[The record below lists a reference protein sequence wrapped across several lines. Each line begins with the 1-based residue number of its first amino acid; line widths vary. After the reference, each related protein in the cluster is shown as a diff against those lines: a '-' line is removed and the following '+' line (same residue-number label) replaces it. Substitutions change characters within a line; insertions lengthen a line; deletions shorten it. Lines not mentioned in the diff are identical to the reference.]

1 MDEDES
7 QRDSRASDSRVAP
20 TLLVLVVGGE
30 IDAELA
36 ALVWLLTEHGVP
48 LVSASP
54 DRGAAE
60 RTRAAF
66 ARAARATQ
74 PGLDA
79 LPGGTV
85 IAGSLEDVLRVSGG
99 ASASVGGGEV
109 SDAARDLG
117 LVIVRD
123 TGHVTSAHY
132 IRPVE
137 RDGAGHLQRRPP
149 ALLAAWNAERQALDH
164 FWWSITE
171 ELATRVGMERAEF
184 EDEHE
189 RRAGQLEGASD
200 KPVADGARGN

>member
-1 MDEDES
+1 M
-7 QRDSRASDSRVAP
+7 SDAP
-20 TLLVLVVGGE
+20 TLVELVGAAE

-36 ALVWLLTEHGVP
+36 ALLWLLAEHGVP

-66 ARAARATQ
+66 ARAVRATQ

-79 LPGGTV
+79 LAGGTV
-85 IAGSLEDVLRVSGG
+85 IAGSLEDVLRLSSGTVAG
-99 ASASVGGGEV
+99 AGGSGTEV
-109 SDAARDLG
+109 TDSARDLG
-117 LVIVRD
+117 IVVVRD
-123 TGHVTSAHY
+123 GGRVTSAHY

-149 ALLAAWNAERQALDH
+149 ALLAAWNTERAALDH

-171 ELATRVGMERAEF
+171 ELATRVGMGRAGF

-189 RRAGQLEGASD
+189 RRVGQLGSGVVGSA
-200 KPVADGARGN
+200 AWN

>member
-1 MDEDES
+1 V
-7 QRDSRASDSRVAP
+7 SDSEIAP
-20 TLLVLVVGGE
+20 TLLGLVVGGE

-54 DRGAAE
+54 DRGAAQ
-60 RTRAAF
+60 RMRAAF
-66 ARAARATQ
+66 SRAARATQ

-85 IAGSLEDVLRVSGG
+85 IADSLEDVLRLSGSANG
-99 ASASVGGGEV
+99 RASSSASGGEV

-123 TGHVTSAHY
+123 AGHVTSAHY

-149 ALLAAWNAERQALDH
+149 ALLAAWSTERQALDH

-171 ELATRVGMERAEF
+171 ELATRAGMERAEF

-189 RRAGQLEGASD
+189 RRAGQLAGASD
-200 KPVADGARGN
+200 KSVADGAPGD

>member
-1 MDEDES
+1 MSE
-7 QRDSRASDSRVAP
+7 AP
-20 TLLVLVVGGE
+20 TLVELVGAAE

-36 ALVWLLTEHGVP
+36 ALLWLLAEHGVP

-66 ARAARATQ
+66 ARAVRATQ

-79 LPGGTV
+79 LAGGSV
-85 IAGSLEDVLRVSGG
+85 IAGSLEDVLRLSSGTPGG
-99 ASASVGGGEV
+99 AEV

-117 LVIVRD
+117 VVVVRD
-123 TGHVTSAHY
+123 GSHVTSAHY

-149 ALLAAWNAERQALDH
+149 ALLAAWNSEREALDH

-171 ELATRVGMERAEF
+171 ELATRVGMDRAGF
-184 EDEHE
+184 EDEHG
-189 RRAGQLEGASD
+189 RRIEQLANRVPGSGAW
-200 KPVADGARGN
+200 N

>member
-1 MDEDES
+1 MSEPP
-7 QRDSRASDSRVAP
+7 R
-20 TLLVLVVGGE
+20 LVELVGAAE

-36 ALVWLLTEHGVP
+36 ALLWLLAEHGVP

-66 ARAARATQ
+66 ARAVRATQ

-79 LPGGTV
+79 LAGGTV
-85 IAGSLEDVLRVSGG
+85 IAGSLEDVLRMSSGTGIG
-99 ASASVGGGEV
+99 ANAGASVGPEV

-117 LVIVRD
+117 VVVVRD
-123 TGHVTSAHY
+123 GSHITSAHY

-149 ALLAAWNAERQALDH
+149 ALLAAWNSEREALDH

-171 ELATRVGMERAEF
+171 ELASRVGMDRAGF

-189 RRAGQLEGASD
+189 RRVGQFATREVGSGAW
-200 KPVADGARGN
+200 N